1 MTQTKPATTTRRA
14 PAKPQDHLPKAETPK
29 VEKVDG
35 GRKVTIS
42 GITVTVSDDAL
53 DDFEL
58 LDDLRA
64 VDVDQNASRLPA
76 LLRRVVGDDYPTVM
90 DALRKKGEGRVKIL
104 DATEFIRDLFGVL
117 NPN

>member
-1 MTQTKPATTTRRA
+1 MTQTKSTTTRRA
-14 PAKPQDHLPKAETPK
+14 PAKPQDHLPKTETPK
-29 VEKVDG
+29 VEKIEG

-64 VDVDQNASRLPA
+64 VDVDKNTSRLPA
-76 LLRRVVGDDYPTVM
+76 LLRRIVGDGYEAVM
-90 DALRKKGEGRVKIL
+90 DALRVQGNGRVRIE
-104 DATEFIRDLFGVL
+104 AGTTFIKDLFGAL